1 MRDRNLAR
9 SLHPRMR
16 AFRRADWSP
25 AVLYASL
32 KAVHLLAIIV
42 WIGGMFFMIHC
53 LRPAAALL
61 EPPLRLALLHAT
73 MRRFFTAVI
82 GAIVAILA
90 SGVAMIALAWSA
102 SRRANL
108 LFNMPL
114 DWYVMITLFVV
125 MTAVFVHIRWVLFR
139 RLDAAVAAQR
149 WAEGAAAA
157 GAIRWE
163 VMVNLV
169 LGIFIVVAVRLGGA
183 A

>member
-1 MRDRNLAR
+1 M
-9 SLHPRMR
+9 
-16 AFRRADWSP
+16 
-25 AVLYASL
+25 LYASL

-42 WIGGMFFMIHC
+42 WVGGMFFMIHC
-53 LRPAAALL
+53 LRPAASML

-73 MRRFFTAVI
+73 MRRFFAVVI
-82 GAIVAILA
+82 GAIIVILA
-90 SGVAMIALAWSA
+90 SGAAMIAMAWAA

-114 DWYVMITLFVV
+114 DWYTMIALFIVMV
-125 MTAVFVHIRWVLFR
+125 AVFVHIRWVLFR
-139 RLDAAVAAQR
+139 RLEAAVAAQT
-149 WAEGAAAA
+149 WPAGAAAA

-163 VMVNLV
+163 VMLNLV